1 MNLLPRSRQHGQSM
15 VEYLVAAAIVVLI
28 VAVPYEGKPSVL
40 AFMLDAIR
48 MAYAKF
54 LAAISIPH

>member
-1 MNLLPRSRQHGQSM
+1 M
-15 VEYLVAAAIVVLI
+15 AAAIVVLI